1 MMANNYPKPNDP
13 ADNKKRLNKT
23 ISNME
28 AAEDAMKFAEGK
40 ELKQIQKKNE
50 RRAVSIEDLKE
61 EIREEDK
68 SRINGYL

>member
-40 ELKQIQKKNE
+40 EFKQIQKKNE
-50 RRAVSIEDLKE
+50 RRAESIEDLKE
-61 EIREEDK
+61 EISEEDK

>member
-1 MMANNYPKPNDP
+1 MAKNYPKPNDS
-13 ADNKKRLNKT
+13 ADNKERLNKT

-40 ELKQIQKKNE
+40 EFEQIKKKNE
-50 RRAVSIEDLKE
+50 RRAESIEDLKE
-61 EIREEDK
+61 EISEEDK

>member
-1 MMANNYPKPNDP
+1 MMANKYPKPNDP

-28 AAEDAMKFAEGK
+28 AAEDAMKFAEG
-40 ELKQIQKKNE
+40 EEFKQIQKKNE
-50 RRAVSIEDLKE
+50 RRAESIEALKE
-61 EIREEDK
+61 EIIEEDK

>member
-1 MMANNYPKPNDP
+1 MANKYPKPNDP

-28 AAEDAMKFAEGK
+28 AAEDAMKFAEG
-40 ELKQIQKKNE
+40 EEFKQIQKKNE
-50 RRAVSIEDLKE
+50 RRAESIEALKE
-61 EIREEDK
+61 EIIEEDK

>member
-1 MMANNYPKPNDP
+1 MAKNYPKPNDS
-13 ADNKKRLNKT
+13 ADNKERLNKT

-40 ELKQIQKKNE
+40 EFEQIKKKNE
-50 RRAVSIEDLKE
+50 RRAERIEDLKE
-61 EIREEDK
+61 EISEEDK

>member
-1 MMANNYPKPNDP
+1 MSNKYPKPNDP

-28 AAEDAMKFAEGK
+28 AAEDAMKFAEG
-40 ELKQIQKKNE
+40 EEFKQIQKKNE
-50 RRAVSIEDLKE
+50 RRAESIEALKE
-61 EIREEDK
+61 EISEEDK

>member
-1 MMANNYPKPNDP
+1 MAKNYPKPNDS
-13 ADNKKRLNKT
+13 ADNKVRLNKT

-40 ELKQIQKKNE
+40 EFEQIKKKNE
-50 RRAVSIEDLKE
+50 RRAESIEDLKE
-61 EIREEDK
+61 EISEEDK

>member
-1 MMANNYPKPNDP
+1 MMANKYPKPNDP

-28 AAEDAMKFAEGK
+28 AAEDAMKFAEG
-40 ELKQIQKKNE
+40 EEFQQIQKKNE
-50 RRAVSIEDLKE
+50 RRAESIEALKE
-61 EIREEDK
+61 EIIEEDK

>member
-1 MMANNYPKPNDP
+1 MMSNKYPKPNDP

-28 AAEDAMKFAEGK
+28 AAEDAMKFAEG
-40 ELKQIQKKNE
+40 EEFKQIQKKNE
-50 RRAVSIEDLKE
+50 RRAESIEALKE
-61 EIREEDK
+61 EISEEDK

>member
-1 MMANNYPKPNDP
+1 MMTKNYPKPNDS
-13 ADNKKRLNKT
+13 ADNKVRLNKT

-40 ELKQIQKKNE
+40 EFERIKKKNE
-50 RRAVSIEDLKE
+50 RRAESIEDLEE
-61 EIREEDK
+61 EISEEDK

>member
-1 MMANNYPKPNDP
+1 MTKNYPKPNDS
-13 ADNKKRLNKT
+13 ADNKVRLNKT

-40 ELKQIQKKNE
+40 EFERIKKKNE
-50 RRAVSIEDLKE
+50 RRAESIEDLEE
-61 EIREEDK
+61 EISEEDK

>member
-50 RRAVSIEDLKE
+50 RRAESIEDLKE